1 MLNSASMTRDD
12 YDQTLLG
19 GLTSPVKGLQMTRPV
34 VIIDEPHRF
43 ARDNK
48 FYRAIQAIQPQ
59 MIVRFGATFPDIVE
73 GKGKINVYVK
83 ITIAGNR
90 SLISTR
96 WTVLTM
102 VW

>member
-1 MLNSASMTRDD
+1 NSASMTRDD

-48 FYRAIQAIQPQ
+48 FLSSDSGHSAANDRPLWRYLP
-59 MIVRFGATFPDIVE
+59 
-73 GKGKINVYVK
+73 
-83 ITIAGNR
+83 
-90 SLISTR
+90 
-96 WTVLTM
+96 
-102 VW
+102 